1 MSLQD
6 MIQRLNDI
14 IMQIEDGLKADT
26 LTYEEYIQIQDWLIE
41 LKERQELQKQWIEDA
56 CSRG

>member
-14 IMQIEDGLKADT
+14 IMQIEDELKVDA

-41 LKERQELQKQWIEDA
+41 LKERQELQKQWIKDA
-56 CSRG
+56 YSRG

>member
-14 IMQIEDGLKADT
+14 IMQIEDELKVDA

-56 CSRG
+56 YSRG

>member
-1 MSLQD
+1 
-6 MIQRLNDI
+6 MIWRLNDI
-14 IMQIEDGLKADT
+14 IMQIEDELKVDA

-56 CSRG
+56 YSRG

>member
-14 IMQIEDGLKADT
+14 IIQIEDELKVDA